1 MKSFKIDAKGSADFM
16 RQLKE
21 LVDAE
26 KQKRN
31 ECNGVSSKSKETK

>member
-1 MKSFKIDAKGSADFM
+1 MKSFKISAKGSADFM

-21 LVDAE
+21 LLDAE

-31 ECNGVSSKSKETK
+31 ECNGVSSKPKETK